1 VFELAGDAGERPQA
15 YKAAGLFMLT
25 KIDLLIAIWDG
36 EHAAGIGGTAQIVER
51 ALADGIPVVRIDPAN
66 PNAMPMSWREAGS
79 LPTAKADV
87 PLNSRFRSADEAAIA
102 LVIRQILSSPPQ
114 RATCP
119 S

>member
-1 VFELAGDAGERPQA
+1 MFELAGDAGERPQA

-51 ALADGIPVVRIDPAN
+51 ALAVYPRRKD
-66 PNAMPMSWREAGS
+66 
-79 LPTAKADV
+79 
-87 PLNSRFRSADEAAIA
+87 RS
-102 LVIRQILSSPPQ
+102 SKPQ
-114 RATCP
+114 RNANVVAGGGQFADGQ